1 MRLSIVIVTYNSSAD
16 IDRCLASLR
25 DHPAS
30 TPLSTEIVVVD
41 NHSRDATVAVLRERW
56 PAIPI
61 IDIGTNAGFARA
73 NNVGFRQTT
82 GELVLFL
89 NPDTIVRP
97 GALDRLTR
105 ALLGQPDAAAAGPR
119 LIDGYGRP
127 ELSFGAMPGPL
138 TELRQK
144 LLVRGSQRRWPLVSA
159 KVERL
164 TAHPHTVD
172 WVSGA
177 CLLARR
183 PDVEAAGLFDERYF
197 MYLED
202 VDLCAALRATG
213 RTILFVPDA
222 EVVHFRGQSRSSAP
236 GPTAAAYRASQL
248 AFYEKHR
255 PAWAPILRHYLK
267 LRGVLPDKRDNHRGH
282 H

>member
-1 MRLSIVIVTYNSSAD
+1 MRLSIIIVTYNSSAD

-25 DHPAS
+25 DHPV
-30 TPLSTEIVVVD
+30 PFPTEIVVVD
-41 NHSRDATVAVLRERW
+41 NHSRDGTVGLLRERW

-73 NNVGFRQTT
+73 NNVGVRQTT

-89 NPDTIVRP
+89 NPDTVVRQ

-105 ALLGQPDAAAAGPR
+105 ALLSDPAAAAAGPR
-119 LIDGYGRP
+119 LIDADGRP
-127 ELSFGAMPGPL
+127 ELSFGAMLGPL
-138 TELRQK
+138 AELRQK
-144 LLVRGSQRRWPLVSA
+144 VLVRGSQDGWPVVSGRVA
-159 KVERL
+159 KL
-164 TAHPHTVD
+164 TAQSRTVD

-183 PDVEAAGLFDERYF
+183 ADVEGAGLFDERYF

-202 VDLCAALRATG
+202 VDLCAALRAAG
-213 RTILFVPDA
+213 RTILFAADA
-222 EVVHFRGQSRSSAP
+222 EVVHFRGKSRSSAP
-236 GPTAAAYRASQL
+236 GPTAAAYRASQV

-255 PAWAPILRHYLK
+255 PGWAPILRRYLK
-267 LRGVLPDKRDNHRGH
+267 LRGLLPDKGDNPLGH
-282 H
+282 P

>member
-16 IDRCLASLR
+16 IDRCLTSLR

-30 TPLSTEIVVVD
+30 LSTETVVVD
-41 NHSRDATVAVLRERW
+41 NHSTDRTVGVLRERW

-89 NPDTIVRP
+89 NPDTVVRP
-97 GALDRLTR
+97 GALDRLVN
-105 ALLGQPDAAAAGPR
+105 ALLSRSDAAAAGPR
-119 LIDGYGRP
+119 LIDGSGRP
-127 ELSFGAMPGPL
+127 ELSFGAMLGPL
-138 TELRQK
+138 AELRQK
-144 LLVRGSQRRWPLVSA
+144 ILVRGSQSGWPLVA
-159 KVERL
+159 GHVGRL
-164 TAHPHTVD
+164 TAHPRTVD

-183 PDVEAAGLFDERYF
+183 ADIEAAGEFDERYF

-202 VDLCAALRATG
+202 VDLCAALRAAG
-213 RTILFVPDA
+213 RAILFVPEA
-222 EVVHFRGQSRSSAP
+222 EVVHFRGKSRESAP
-236 GPTAAAYRASQL
+236 GPTAAAYRFSQV

-267 LRGVLPDKRDNHRGH
+267 LRGLLPDKGDNPRGH
-282 H
+282 I